1 MIKSITVTNY
11 RGDSIKLELARPELS
26 GFAVEEIQG
35 LGPGKAEVSIKEL
48 ATMHGGRYN
57 SAKLS
62 SRNIV
67 LSLIFLDK
75 PTIEDTRHRSYRYFP
90 LMKKVKLTIENGNR
104 VAEIEG
110 IVESNEPTIFS
121 KGEGTSISILCED
134 PFFYSSGDTGTK
146 TVVFNS
152 VEPVF
157 EFPFSNESLE
167 SNTIEFSVYSQD
179 HSATIVYEGDSEVGM
194 IIRIRAVGPAS
205 GIKIWNADTKET
217 MEIDTEKLQSLT
229 GSGFITGD
237 EIVINTLDKQK
248 AITLIRDG
256 KTTNILNCL
265 SKYADWFKLSK
276 GDNNFLYSA
285 ADGVSNLQFEIS
297 HRIIYE
303 GV

>member
-1 MIKSITVTNY
+1 MIKTISVTNY
-11 RGDSIKLELARPELS
+11 LGDTIKLELARPELS
-26 GFAVEEIQG
+26 GFAVEDIQG

-57 SAKLS
+57 SAKLP

-134 PFFYSSGDTGTK
+134 PFFYSAGDTGTK
-146 TVVFNS
+146 TVIFS
-152 VEPVF
+152 SIEPVF
-157 EFPFSNESLE
+157 EFPFSDDI
-167 SNTIEFSVYSQD
+167 IEFSVYSQD
-179 HSATIVYEGDSEVGM
+179 HAATIVYEGDSEVGM

-229 GSGFITGD
+229 GRGFITGD

-248 AITLIRDG
+248 AVTLIRDG
-256 KTTNILNCL
+256 NSTNILNCL

-276 GDNNFLYSA
+276 GDNNFAYSA
-285 ADGVSNLQFEIS
+285 TDGVNNLQFEIS